1 MGAVAAFWLQV
12 TTNMTGMHSA
22 SEAICLN
29 YCALSAQY
37 DRM

>member
-1 MGAVAAFWLQV
+1 MGAVAAFWLHV
-12 TTNMTGMHSA
+12 TTNTSGMHSA

-29 YCALSAQY
+29 YCALSAQH